1 MLSLHECVTKG
12 HQESKHS
19 YRTITRV
26 TKPQGSGSV
35 FLCDFCLVTLWGKG
49 WGRHDF
55 YGGEDAGDDSEGASD
70 EDRTFKEAKKL
81 EERFTLGSFTM
92 VHNCPWFF
100 VVQKKKHVVFFSG
113 SFADRLVWICSTGC
127 FMATDEELRA
137 LRLQDLSDPL
147 AALLGDGDATTKA
160 TEESSGLNF
169 SRIWRSIM

>member
-1 MLSLHECVTKG
+1 MTQKV
-12 HQESKHS
+12 
-19 YRTITRV
+19 RV
-26 TKPQGSGSV
+26 TKIAPSRRPKNLRSGLPWEVSRWSTTV
-35 FLCDFCLVTLWGKG
+35 LGFLLS
-49 WGRHDF
+49 R
-55 YGGEDAGDDSEGASD
+55 
-70 EDRTFKEAKKL
+70 
-81 EERFTLGSFTM
+81 
-92 VHNCPWFF
+92 
-100 VVQKKKHVVFFSG
+100 KKKHVVFFSG

>member
-26 TKPQGSGSV
+26 AKPQGSGSV
-35 FLCDFCLVTLWGKG
+35 FICDFCLVTLWGKG

-100 VVQKKKHVVFFSG
+100 VVQKKNTWFSSLG
-113 SFADRLVWICSTGC
+113 VLP
-127 FMATDEELRA
+127 TD
-137 LRLQDLSDPL
+137 
-147 AALLGDGDATTKA
+147 
-160 TEESSGLNF
+160 
-169 SRIWRSIM
+169 

>member
-1 MLSLHECVTKG
+1 
-12 HQESKHS
+12 
-19 YRTITRV
+19 
-26 TKPQGSGSV
+26 
-35 FLCDFCLVTLWGKG
+35 
-49 WGRHDF
+49 
-55 YGGEDAGDDSEGASD
+55 
-70 EDRTFKEAKKL
+70 
-81 EERFTLGSFTM
+81 M
-92 VHNCPWFF
+92 VF

-169 SRIWRSIM
+169 SRIWRSIMGNISLPKSHYVTLPRRFQ